1 MKGKRDKDHPTKFS
15 FSDKNTEK
23 LYQELSSL
31 TMPNAIVEYLHQK
44 EHLMHENSLL
54 AGVRKEQSEGNAS
67 LSPSSVGSLD
77 VYDELLRYFEDGHK
91 IQDKYI
97 NH

>member
-23 LYQELSSL
+23 LYQELLSL
-31 TMPNAIVEYLHQK
+31 TMSNTIIEYFHQK

-54 AGVRKEQSEGNAS
+54 AGVRKEQSEGSTS
-67 LSPSSVGSLD
+67 LSSSSVGSLD
-77 VYDELLRYFEDGHK
+77 VYDELLKYFEDGHK
-91 IQDKYI
+91 IQEKYV

>member
-1 MKGKRDKDHPTKFS
+1 
-15 FSDKNTEK
+15 
-23 LYQELSSL
+23 
-31 TMPNAIVEYLHQK
+31 MPNAIVEYLHQK
-44 EHLMHENSLL
+44 EHLMHDNSLL

-67 LSPSSVGSLD
+67 LSPPSVGSLD